1 MIKIKL
7 LPRQPFLHL
16 SVMHKR
22 FALLLILFGI
32 FTAPVFTADAQE
44 TLDIPADE
52 SSEESTD
59 EVVEQDA
66 IPEPPKLK
74 KRDAEKEKEKEQI
87 PVVDSEEAIESNMVV
102 LQGLNKVLG
111 RVSTLEIPLGTL
123 ARFEN
128 LEIIARKCQ
137 KSSPDEQP
145 ENAALLEIL
154 EVKAGEEPK
163 QIFLGWMFSSSPGL
177 SGLEHPVYDVTVLS
191 CDFRTDLEIN

>member
-1 MIKIKL
+1 MY
-7 LPRQPFLHL
+7 R
-16 SVMHKR
+16 R
-22 FALLLILFGI
+22 FALFIILFGI
-32 FTAPVFTADAQE
+32 LTAPVFAAEVE
-44 TLDIPADE
+44 TFDIPADE
-52 SSEESTD
+52 SDESTD
-59 EVVEQDA
+59 EDVVSEPDVV
-66 IPEPPKLK
+66 PEPPKLK
-74 KRDAEKEKEKEQI
+74 KRDAEKEKEQI
-87 PVVDSEEAIESNMVV
+87 PVIDSEVAIESNMVV

-191 CDFRTDLEIN
+191 CDFRKDLEIN